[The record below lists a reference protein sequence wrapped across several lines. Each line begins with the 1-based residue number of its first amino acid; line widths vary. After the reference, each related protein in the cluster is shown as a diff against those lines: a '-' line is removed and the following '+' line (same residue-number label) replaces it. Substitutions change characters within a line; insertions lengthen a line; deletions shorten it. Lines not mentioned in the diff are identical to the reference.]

1 MLKKAGGFLKG
12 AAGFLFFD
20 DIKTL
25 VDPNASLLD
34 KGIAAFS
41 LLPVGKIFKGV
52 KLGFNLLSKSK
63 LLDKAAD
70 GLNKVKDKVKDAAEA
85 VAEKTSKALKSGWN
99 GIKSGWKKLFG
110 KGKKNKSKDVKE
122 KAEESA
128 KDKGKKIHGNS
139 LDTPKPTD
147 LYVVREKRTGE
158 IIRFGET
165 TQGYKKRG
173 QQHARRFSKLGI
185 EVETTLLK
193 GGLSKREAKALE
205 TRYIRS
211 YEKVFGN
218 KPPYNKSYH

>member
-1 MLKKAGGFLKG
+1 MDPDPGDADDIITQNGYTYANNNPVMLVDPDGHYVWLAVNAGFATYDGYKAYKAGKKAGKSGAKLWGSVGYAAGSNFLKFGHLKKASK
-12 AAGFLFFD
+12 
-20 DIKTL
+20 
-25 VDPNASLLD
+25 V
-34 KGIAAFS
+34 
-41 LLPVGKIFKGV
+41 V
-52 KLGFNLLSKSK
+52 GFNK
-63 LLDKAAD
+63 KA
-70 GLNKVKDKVKDAAEA
+70 NKG
-85 VAEKTSKALKSGWN
+85 T
-99 GIKSGWKKLFG
+99 G
-110 KGKKNKSKDVKE
+110 KN
-122 KAEESA
+122 
-128 KDKGKKIHGNS
+128 IHGNS

-147 LYVVREKRTGE
+147 LYVVRERRTGE

-211 YEKVFGN
+211 YKKLFGK